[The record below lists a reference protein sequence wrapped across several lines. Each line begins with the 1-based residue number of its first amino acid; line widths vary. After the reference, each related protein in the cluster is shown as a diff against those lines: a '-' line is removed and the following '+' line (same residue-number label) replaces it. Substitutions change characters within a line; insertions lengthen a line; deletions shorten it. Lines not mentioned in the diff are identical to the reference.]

1 MDPDHGFAARC
12 LFRAAAASTL
22 ATQGDG
28 QPFASLVTH
37 TMAPDGALLLWLSSL
52 SQHTRQLAR
61 EPRCALMAQGEPTSP
76 NPQTAPRATLTGLA
90 EQVDD
95 PALKGRW
102 LARHPYAALYAD
114 FGDFALWRVAPQS
127 GLLVGGFAAAH
138 RLRQAD
144 LAPDPAAVAAL
155 TAAEADIIAHV
166 NADHPATLA
175 LLAGSDAGWRMVAL
189 DCDGFDMAAGE
200 SVIRHAFARPVTDAD
215 GVRRALIAAAV
226 TKRRTA
232 V

>member
-37 TMAPDGALLLWLSSL
+37 AMAPDGALLLWLSTL
-52 SQHTRQLAR
+52 SQHTHQLAR
-61 EPRCALMAQGEPTSP
+61 EPRCALMAQGQPTSA
-76 NPQTAPRATLTGLA
+76 NPQTAPRATITGLA
-90 EQVDD
+90 EQIED
-95 PALKGRW
+95 PALKARW

-114 FGDFALWRVAPQS
+114 FGDFGLWRVVPQS

-144 LAPDPAAVAAL
+144 LAPDAAAVAAL
-155 TAAEADIIAHV
+155 AAAEAEIIAHV
-166 NADHPATLA
+166 NADHPETLA

-189 DCDGFDMAAGE
+189 DGDGFDMAAGDLLQ
-200 SVIRHAFARPVTDAD
+200 RHAFAKPVTDAD
-215 GVRRALIAAAV
+215 GVRRALILAARAA
-226 TKRRTA
+226 RAR
-232 V
+232 